1 MSSCLFQKVRSH
13 RLRCVALCCSGTRHH
28 TATRCTT
35 SGVNEPKFDRSWQYN
50 EVQLSVDVVLV
61 GSSAS
66 GSSQSQGG
74 ATGRSGSAGSCHK
87 PSLICAE
94 DISEHCSLI
103 GTHHY
108 SLNGRAAAAA
118 AAAAATGDSV
128 PQLLS
133 SQHAPSVVPTPGL
146 YTAVDGIQ

>member
-1 MSSCLFQKVRSH
+1 
-13 RLRCVALCCSGTRHH
+13 
-28 TATRCTT
+28 
-35 SGVNEPKFDRSWQYN
+35 
-50 EVQLSVDVVLV
+50 VLL

-87 PSLICAE
+87 PSLICGD

-118 AAAAATGDSV
+118 AAGDTV

-146 YTAVDGIQ
+146 YTA